1 MRGSLIHPFT
11 LSPLHKP
18 MTLGRFFLIVLLVG
32 SGYHYWNSHKIR
44 APAVGVTA
52 SLNHDWNAYGYN
64 ITALEKFTFEARV
77 LGTEHYSMD
86 READL
91 APVDLALG
99 WGPMANPTVIE
110 QVKISQSNRFY
121 HWHVDQFPIP
131 RRDIEINSAN
141 MHMVPASADVE
152 RALRAI
158 RPGVKVSFSG
168 YLIEARA
175 PDGWRWKSSLTREDT
190 GAGACELVWV
200 EKITG
205 SN

>member
-1 MRGSLIHPFT
+1 
-11 LSPLHKP
+11 
-18 MTLGRFFLIVLLVG
+18 
-32 SGYHYWNSHKIR
+32 
-44 APAVGVTA
+44 
-52 SLNHDWNAYGYN
+52 
-64 ITALEKFTFEARV
+64 
-77 LGTEHYSMD
+77 MD
-86 READL
+86 REAEL

-131 RRDIEINSAN
+131 RRDIEVNSAN